1 MKIFPAVDILDNK
14 AVRLIKGRREDV
26 TIYGDPLEMAH
37 KWADMGAQYLHIV
50 DLNAA
55 FGEPNK
61 NDDILKKIAS
71 DVKTTLEIRGGMR
84 SQDRVKYVLD
94 ELGFNRIVLGTSI
107 VTNRAL
113 VENLAKIYGKR
124 IVAGLDAQDGLLR
137 IKGWLEQ
144 SRFTPLETALWLK
157 ELGVGDII
165 FTDISRDGTQKGVN
179 LESVIELQKKSRMN
193 VIASGGVGSLE
204 DLLRLK
210 EKGAYGAIIGKALYG
225 NKIDLREALRVCR

>member
-1 MKIFPAVDILDNK
+1 
-14 AVRLIKGRREDV
+14 
-26 TIYGDPLEMAH
+26 
-37 KWADMGAQYLHIV
+37 
-50 DLNAA
+50 
-55 FGEPNK
+55 
-61 NDDILKKIAS
+61 
-71 DVKTTLEIRGGMR
+71 
-84 SQDRVKYVLD
+84 
-94 ELGFNRIVLGTSI
+94 
-107 VTNRAL
+107 
-113 VENLAKIYGKR
+113 

>member
-1 MKIFPAVDILDNK
+1 
-14 AVRLIKGRREDV
+14 
-26 TIYGDPLEMAH
+26 
-37 KWADMGAQYLHIV
+37 MGP
-50 DLNAA
+50 DA
-55 FGEPNK
+55 FGNNK
-61 NDDILKKIAS
+61 MTTFWKRWLLMSRLRLKS
-71 DVKTTLEIRGGMR
+71 GEYE
-84 SQDRVKYVLD
+84 SDRVKYVLD
-94 ELGFNRIVLGTSI
+94 NGFNRIVLGTSI

>member
-1 MKIFPAVDILDNK
+1 M
-14 AVRLIKGRREDV
+14 
-26 TIYGDPLEMAH
+26 
-37 KWADMGAQYLHIV
+37 

-71 DVKTTLEIRGGMR
+71 DVKITLEIGGGMR

-124 IVAGLDAQDGLLR
+124 IVAGLDAQDGSLR